1 MEKITPSE
9 IERLSEKIKQIS
21 AAIKSDSNPEELV
34 EYSKLIKKNV
44 SFFDRGYFAAYLLR
58 EMEKKAPVEKTFKK
72 REFDGKKK
80 ERPARSEFKK
90 NDTPAAEKAP
100 RKERSERPQE
110 ETREKRAPRVIP
122 EGAKTLYV
130 NLGKLGRIYGRDLI
144 DIICNASGVSRDDIY
159 SVRVHDKYSFVT
171 MSEENCN
178 KAIAALQ
185 GTEVKGR
192 TVQINIS
199 NRDNS
204 QRRQKAEAKVEE
216 APVAEETSTPAVQS
230 SPVVEETPKMVEEVA
245 PSIEETPAPAVEE
258 VKEEA
263 APAAEPE
270 TAEKAEKPAESES
283 VITFSVREI

>member
-1 MEKITPSE
+1 MEKLTPSE

-21 AAIKSDSNPEELV
+21 SLIKSDSNPEELV

-58 EMEKKAPVEKTFKK
+58 EMEKKALVEKSFKK

-80 ERPARSEFKK
+80 ERVARSEFKK
-90 NDTPAAEKAP
+90 SDAPAAEKAP
-100 RKERSERPQE
+100 RRERAERPEKE
-110 ETREKRAPRVIP
+110 ETRERRAPREIP

-130 NLGKLGRIYGRDLI
+130 NLGKMGRIYGRDLI
-144 DIICNASGVSRDDIY
+144 DLICNATDITRDDIY
-159 SVRVHDKYSFVT
+159 SVRVHDKYSFIT
-171 MSEENCN
+171 MNEENCN

-199 NRDNS
+199 NRDSS
-204 QRRQKAEAKVEE
+204 QRRPRSE
-216 APVAEETSTPAVQS
+216 APVQEAPAAVETPAEPAVEETK
-230 SPVVEETPKMVEEVA
+230 VVEETPVAEEA
-245 PSIEETPAPAVEE
+245 APAVEE
-258 VKEEA
+258 TTEPAAEE
-263 APAAEPE
+263 APAAEEVKEDAAPE
-270 TAEKAEKPAESES
+270 TPAEPES